1 MHVSRTLLF
10 CLTLATLILSPL
22 SQASDA
28 FPGTGSFSSGSNS
41 AALLTPQQQT
51 FLPVHLAYQ
60 LQASYL
66 PGEQPELQLRW
77 TIAPDYFLY
86 QHAFKVELNG
96 TALTLNLPAG
106 KAKYDELLQRDVVL
120 YRDLFTL
127 SVTLPADTALPA
139 TLQVHSQGCADAGL
153 CYPPQV
159 ELVTIDRAGIA
170 AVSLP
175 AGPLPTTALPAQ
187 PGSNALSGNPLSL
200 VGALLAAV
208 LGGVLLNLMPCV
220 FPVLSLKALSLA
232 GSHQSA
238 HSLHK
243 HGWSYTAGAVA
254 TFTAIAALMLALRA
268 SGEAIG
274 WGFQLQNPVFVALLV
289 YLFLLISLNL
299 LGFWQIGHRFSGAGQ
314 SLTEGHSLRAS
325 FFTGA
330 LATLVASPCT
340 APFMAGAL
348 GYAITQTTGLALG
361 VFAALGFGMA
371 LPYLLL
377 TYSPTLTRRLPRPGA
392 WMETLRQ
399 LLAFPLLLT
408 ALWLLWVAGRQTGSD
423 GLVAILCGAL
433 ALGFAIWLWQHQP
446 RRRWQQVIA
455 IAALLAALWPL
466 ASLESTPARASDKH
480 DWQPYSD
487 QRLQELLQQRQA
499 VFVNLTAD
507 WCITCL
513 ANEKSALDT
522 DATVA
527 AFRKAGIVRLKG
539 DWTNYN
545 PEITRLLAQFDRS
558 GVPLYLLYSGAPGRQ
573 PLILPQIL
581 REKTVLE
588 AINQVIPGN

>member
-10 CLTLATLILSPL
+10 CLTLATLLLTPFA
-22 SQASDA
+22 QASDA
-28 FPGTGSFSSGSNS
+28 FPGSSSFSSASNS
-41 AALLTPQQQT
+41 SALLTPQQQT
-51 FLPVHLAYQ
+51 FLPVHQAYQ
-60 LQASYL
+60 LRATYL
-66 PGEQPELQLRW
+66 PGEQTLLQLSW

-96 TALTLNLPAG
+96 TALPLELPAG

-127 SVTLPADTALPA
+127 SVNLPADTALP
-139 TLQVHSQGCADAGL
+139 TVLQVHSQGCADAGL

-159 ELVTIDRAGIA
+159 ELVSIDSAGITSI
-170 AVSLP
+170 SLP
-175 AGPLPTTALPAQ
+175 AGPAPSARPERNSSLP
-187 PGSNALSGNPLSL
+187 GNPLSL
-200 VGALLAAV
+200 LGALLAAV
-208 LGGVLLNLMPCV
+208 LGGALLNLMPCV
-220 FPVLSLKALSLA
+220 FPVLSLKALSIA

-243 HGWSYTAGAVA
+243 HGWSYTAGAVT

-289 YLFLLISLNL
+289 YLFLLMSLNL
-299 LGFWQIGHRFSGAGQ
+299 LGFWQVGHRFSGAGQ

-348 GYAITQTTGLALG
+348 GYAITQTPWVALG

-377 TYSPTLTRRLPRPGA
+377 TYSPALTRRLPKPGA

-446 RRRWQQVIA
+446 RRRWQQFIA

-466 ASLESTPARASDKH
+466 ASLETTPVQASESH

-487 QRLQELLQQRQA
+487 QRLQELLQQRQP

-522 DATVA
+522 ETTVA
-527 AFRKAGIVRLKG
+527 AFRDAGIVRLKG

-545 PEITRLLAQFDRS
+545 PEITGLLAQFDRS
-558 GVPLYLLYSGAPGRQ
+558 GVPLYLLYNGAPGSP

-588 AINQVIPGN
+588 AINQVAPYN